1 MEKEVNDKVPKYSPE
16 KNKECRLDETP
27 SKTMSVIKKRKFEV
41 EDSPNIGSDFII
53 IQGLP
58 KTEYCIHITHPHLN
72 EEMILSMFERTICT
86 VLVFHAVN
94 VK

>member
-1 MEKEVNDKVPKYSPE
+1 MNQMLLLQSYNS
-16 KNKECRLDETP
+16 R
-27 SKTMSVIKKRKFEV
+27 
-41 EDSPNIGSDFII
+41 NIYHFIYI
-53 IQGLP
+53 SIESWP

>member
-1 MEKEVNDKVPKYSPE
+1 MNEMFILQTSKRSAKYLQSY
-16 KNKECRLDETP
+16 
-27 SKTMSVIKKRKFEV
+27 F
-41 EDSPNIGSDFII
+41 FII
-53 IQGLP
+53 KSLP
-58 KTEYCIHITHPHLN
+58 KTEYCIYITHPHLN

>member
-1 MEKEVNDKVPKYSPE
+1 MLLLQTYKSLLLIQ
-16 KNKECRLDETP
+16 R
-27 SKTMSVIKKRKFEV
+27 
-41 EDSPNIGSDFII
+41 NIYNFIFII
-53 IQGLP
+53 IEGLP
-58 KTEYCIHITHPHLN
+58 KTEYCIYITHPHLN